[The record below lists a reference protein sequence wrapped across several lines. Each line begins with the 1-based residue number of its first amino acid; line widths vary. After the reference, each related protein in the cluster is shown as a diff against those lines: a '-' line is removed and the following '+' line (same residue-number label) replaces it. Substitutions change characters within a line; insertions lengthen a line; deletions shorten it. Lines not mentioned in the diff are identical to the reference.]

1 MVKKSKTIVQRKS
14 HNEDLIYRMKN
25 GESLQNQ
32 TAVESWF
39 PPRPVIKK
47 NTGAMKSLYGDEPFP
62 EILASENDDLEKKPR
77 HLKLA

>member
-1 MVKKSKTIVQRKS
+1 MVKKSKTIVQRKN
-14 HNEDLIYRMKN
+14 HNEDVINRMKN

-32 TAVESWF
+32 TAVDSWF

-47 NTGAMKSLYGDEPFP
+47 NTNAMKSLYGGESFP
-62 EILASENDDLEKKPR
+62 EIIAAEADECEKKPR